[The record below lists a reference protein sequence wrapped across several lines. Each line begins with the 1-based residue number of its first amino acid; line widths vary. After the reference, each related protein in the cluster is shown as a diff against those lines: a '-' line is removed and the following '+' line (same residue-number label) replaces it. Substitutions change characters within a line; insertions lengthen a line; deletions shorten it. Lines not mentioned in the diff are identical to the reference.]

1 MPVRKL
7 RLGSYLY
14 DECFRAEADQ
24 VLATLGLDRLV
35 ESRGGGDQSVSVSRE
50 RVLEPADKRGEERRF
65 HGRDQGPDGL
75 RPAGCECSSGVVRGV
90 VEARGLGQDALS
102 GGFADLAASVAHP
115 RHGGVRHPSRLG
127 YDSNGRGHWNALGP
141 RTSVSLVKY

>member
-75 RPAGCECSSGVVRGV
+75 RPAGCECSSGVVVCDTPAALAMTRTV
-90 VEARGLGQDALS
+90 VVIGML
-102 GGFADLAASVAHP
+102 LAP
-115 RHGGVRHPSRLG
+115 GRLF
-127 YDSNGRGHWNALGP
+127 
-141 RTSVSLVKY
+141 